1 MVIGFDAKR
10 ANANRTGLG
19 NYSRFVIRA
28 LKETGSGDRFHLY
41 IPKRKENTEYDELLE
56 LPGVTSHLPDRS
68 WWRTMSALWRT
79 FFMAPQL
86 KREGVEL
93 FHGLSNELPTGLA
106 SRGIRSI
113 VTIHD
118 LIFEVLPACYKP
130 IDRLIYRWK
139 FRSACRRADCVVAV
153 SECTKRDIV
162 RLYGIDPRKVEVIYQ
177 GCDEMFSRSYSSEEL
192 AAAAEKYNLPKRF
205 VLTVGSLEERKNL
218 LEIVQALE
226 HLPEEIHLVAVGK
239 HTPYTSLVERYATE
253 HHLMHRLHLLHKVAY
268 RDLPLIYGCAEV
280 MAYPSRYE
288 GFGIPI
294 IEALNMGV
302 PVIAAT
308 GSCLEEAGGP
318 HTLYVSPDSPEELAH
333 AVRRIL
339 DSEQLRSQM
348 IEQGRIYVQRFDKQE
363 IATAIARIYDKVLSA
378 DEKEG

>member
-1 MVIGFDAKR
+1 MKKIVIGFDAKR

-19 NYSRFVIRA
+19 NYSRFIIRA
-28 LKETGSGDRFHLY
+28 LKESGSGDKLQLY
-41 IPKRKENTEYDELLE
+41 IPKRKENREYDELLA
-56 LPGVTSHLPDRS
+56 LPGVSSHLPDTPWGRMLS
-68 WWRTMSALWRT
+68 GLWRT

-93 FHGLSNELPTGLA
+93 FHGLSNELPTGL
-106 SRGIRSI
+106 REQGIRSI

-130 IDRLIYRWK
+130 VDRWIYRWK
-139 FRSACRRADCVVAV
+139 FRSACKRADRVVAV

-162 RLYGIDPRKVEVIYQ
+162 RLYGIAPEKIEVIYQ
-177 GCDEMFSRSYSSEEL
+177 GCDEMFSRSYTPEEIG
-192 AAAAEKYNLPKRF
+192 AAAQKYDLPDRYL
-205 VLTVGSLEERKNL
+205 LTVGTLEERKNL

-226 HLPEEIHLVAVGK
+226 HLPEEIHLVAVGR
-239 HTPYTSLVERYATE
+239 HTAYTTRVEEYAAAHGLT
-253 HHLMHRLHLLHKVAY
+253 HRLHLLHKVAY
-268 RDLPLIYGCAEV
+268 RDLPLIYGGAEV

-302 PVIAAT
+302 PVVAAT

-318 HTLYVSPDSPEELAH
+318 ATLYVSPDQPEELAE

-339 DSEQLRSQM
+339 EDEELRSRM
-348 IEQGRIYVQRFDKQE
+348 IERGREYVERF
-363 IATAIARIYDKVLSA
+363 
-378 DEKEG
+378 EKEVIAEQVERLYDRVIGG